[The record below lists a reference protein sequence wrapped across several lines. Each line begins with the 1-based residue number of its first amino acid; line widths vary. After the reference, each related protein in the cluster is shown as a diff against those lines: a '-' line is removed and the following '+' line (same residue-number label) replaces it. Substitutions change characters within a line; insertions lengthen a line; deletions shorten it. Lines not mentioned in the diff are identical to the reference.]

1 MFVCISN
8 SLYDDYGIIININHQ
23 LKTQTQIKHIIHTTK
38 QQSHTTQEK
47 HTQMSNFLQNIKDPN
62 SDHQKKMDA
71 VLLGGKGQQKRLY
84 AVDETI
90 YGTEEG
96 AKLQLEAQLK
106 AENDMKKKK
115 RKRRKKKKNEV
126 DDDVDADIDTSSSVI
141 SVKQSVIGM
150 AAVGALAATA
160 SLFLGGK
167 RSQ

>member
-1 MFVCISN
+1 
-8 SLYDDYGIIININHQ
+8 
-23 LKTQTQIKHIIHTTK
+23 
-38 QQSHTTQEK
+38 
-47 HTQMSNFLQNIKDPN
+47 MSNFLQNIKDPN

-96 AKLQLEAQLK
+96 AKLQLEAQQK
-106 AENDMKKKK
+106 ADMKKKK
-115 RKRRKKKKNEV
+115 KKRRKKKKNEV
-126 DDDVDADIDTSSSVI
+126 DDNVDADIGSSSVV
-141 SVKQSVIGM
+141 SVKQSVIGV

>member
-1 MFVCISN
+1 MMIVWI
-8 SLYDDYGIIININHQ
+8 LIKHINCK
-23 LKTQTQIKHIIHTTK
+23 LKTQTKLNIISSNHI
-38 QQSHTTQEK
+38 QEK

-62 SDHQKKMDA
+62 SDHQRKMDA

-96 AKLQLEAQLK
+96 AKLQLEAQQK
-106 AENDMKKKK
+106 AENDKKKK
-115 RKRRKKKKNEV
+115 KKRRKKKRSEV
-126 DDDVDADIDTSSSVI
+126 DDNVDADTGSGSVI
-141 SVKQSVIGM
+141 SVKQSVIGV

-160 SLFLGGK
+160 SLLLGGK

>member
-1 MFVCISN
+1 
-8 SLYDDYGIIININHQ
+8 
-23 LKTQTQIKHIIHTTK
+23 
-38 QQSHTTQEK
+38 
-47 HTQMSNFLQNIKDPN
+47 MSNFLQNIKDPN
-62 SDHQKKMDA
+62 SDHQRKMDA

-96 AKLQLEAQLK
+96 AKLQLEAQQK
-106 AENDMKKKK
+106 AAANDMKKKK
-115 RKRRKKKKNEV
+115 KKRRKKKKSEV
-126 DDDVDADIDTSSSVI
+126 DENVDTDIGSSSVI
-141 SVKQSVIGM
+141 SVKQSVIGV